1 MMDKAKFIIFLKEKL
16 SKNKQKQLE
25 SRWKQRK
32 VIEEHGKMPKPSQA
46 LESNDQEP
54 RNTNFNELVEERTK
68 EILELEKKNDYGQL
82 MFVTTTEGLYD
93 INKYRK

>member
-1 MMDKAKFIIFLKEKL
+1 
-16 SKNKQKQLE
+16 
-25 SRWKQRK
+25 
-32 VIEEHGKMPKPSQA
+32 MPKPSQA

-68 EILELEKKNDYGQL
+68 EITELEKKNDYGQL

>member
-1 MMDKAKFIIFLKEKL
+1 
-16 SKNKQKQLE
+16 
-25 SRWKQRK
+25 
-32 VIEEHGKMPKPSQA
+32 MPKPSQA

-68 EILELEKKNDYGQL
+68 EITELEKKKDYGQL